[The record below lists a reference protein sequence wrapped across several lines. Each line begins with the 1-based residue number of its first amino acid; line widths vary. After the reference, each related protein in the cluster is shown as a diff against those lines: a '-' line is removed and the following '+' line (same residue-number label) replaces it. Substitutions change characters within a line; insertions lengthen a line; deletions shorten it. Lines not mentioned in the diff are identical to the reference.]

1 VISGF
6 AIWCTLF
13 VLFNVFML
21 HQIFRNYWVYRRRVE
36 WIYHD
41 LYDFNAKAPSYE
53 YMLWHFWIWD
63 MKQFGFNKGDSS
75 EQR

>member
-1 VISGF
+1 VISMF
-6 AIWCTLF
+6 AVIMTAFGLINA
-13 VLFNVFML
+13 LL
-21 HQIFRNYWVYRRRVE
+21 IHQMFRNVWVFNRRIE
-36 WIYHD
+36 WINHD
-41 LYDFNAKAPSYE
+41 IWDFQAKAPSYE

>member
-1 VISGF
+1 MITSMSVF
-6 AIWCTLF
+6 WTAIMM
-13 VLFNVFML
+13 FNAFMI
-21 HQIFRNYWVYRRRVE
+21 HQMFRNNWVYSRRIE
-36 WIYHD
+36 WINHD
-41 LYDFNAKAPSYE
+41 IWDFQAKAPSYG